1 MLPLSLYTTLK
12 LGKLDETEVII
23 GLADGS
29 VAYPVGV
36 VKDVLVHIGRLT
48 ILADF
53 HVLDMVS
60 DTTCPLLIGRGF
72 LATASA
78 MIDCKESKIAVGEG
92 ETWSVYDVKKHTYDT
107 NEEPMPHWVDI
118 NRDLLGTDLGLI

>member
-48 ILADF
+48 MLADF

-78 MIDCKESKIAVGEG
+78 MIDCKESRIAVGE
-92 ETWSVYDVKKHTYDT
+92 
-107 NEEPMPHWVDI
+107 
-118 NRDLLGTDLGLI
+118 

>member
-1 MLPLSLYTTLK
+1 LLSLSLYNTLK
-12 LGKLDETEVII
+12 LGKLYETEEII

-36 VKDVLVHIGRLT
+36 VKDVLVQIGKLT
-48 ILADF
+48 ISADF
-53 HVLDMVS
+53 HVLDMVC
-60 DTTCPLLIGRGF
+60 DTTCSLLIGRGF

-92 ETWSVYDVKKHTYDT
+92 ETWYVYDVKKHAYDNKLERFKKRNQMCT
-107 NEEPMPHWVDI
+107 TV
-118 NRDLLGTDLGLI
+118 LLVVFNA